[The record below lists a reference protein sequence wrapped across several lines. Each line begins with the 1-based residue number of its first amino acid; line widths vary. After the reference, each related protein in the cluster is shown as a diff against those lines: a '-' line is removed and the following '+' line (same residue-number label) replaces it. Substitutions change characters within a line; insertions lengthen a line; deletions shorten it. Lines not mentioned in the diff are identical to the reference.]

1 MPAPSAPAA
10 PPRGVR
16 RLDPALVVML
26 AGVCAAL
33 HVGKL
38 PPALHT
44 LQQAFGLTLVQAG
57 FLLSLVQLAGM
68 TAGVAFGVLADGIG
82 LRRSMLAGLV
92 LLALAS
98 AAGGA
103 ADGVPMLML
112 LRACEGCGFL
122 LAALPAPA
130 LVRRLVPAE
139 RISLVLGLWGAYMP
153 LATALVLLLGPLA
166 IAAFGWR
173 AWWYGLG
180 ALTGAM
186 ALWLARAV
194 PADRPRP
201 HPLAPA
207 GMAARAAPAW
217 TARLARTLVAPG
229 PWLVAL
235 TFAAYSAQ
243 WLAII
248 GFLPVIYTE
257 AGFGA
262 AATGALT
269 AAVAAVNM
277 IGNIGAGQLLHRGW
291 PAPRLLAIG
300 FVTMALAGA
309 ATFAATASGPLL
321 PHSARYAAV
330 LLLSA
335 VGGLIPATLFALAV
349 RLAPG
354 EAMISS
360 TVGWMQQWSS
370 FGQFVGPPLVAAVAS
385 AAGGWQRTWL
395 VTGACCLGGLA
406 LSAALA
412 ARLRQPTPARSGHG

>member
-1 MPAPSAPAA
+1 MPGPNAPAA

-26 AGVCAAL
+26 GGVCAAL

-68 TAGVAFGVLADGIG
+68 TAGVAFGALADGIG

-98 AAGGA
+98 AAGGG

-122 LAALPAPA
+122 LAVLPAPA
-130 LVRRLVPAE
+130 LLRRLVPVE
-139 RISLVLGLWGAYMP
+139 RVSLMFGLWGAYMP

-173 AWWYGLG
+173 AWWFGLG
-180 ALTGAM
+180 ALTAAM

-194 PADRPRP
+194 PAEPP
-201 HPLAPA
+201 PQAAAA
-207 GMAARAAPAW
+207 GAAARGAAAAW
-217 TARLARTLVAPG
+217 TSRLACTLAAPG
-229 PWLVAL
+229 PWLVAA

-243 WLAII
+243 WLAIV

-262 AATGALT
+262 ATTGALT

-277 IGNIGAGQLLHRGW
+277 IGNVGAGQLLHRGW
-291 PAPRLLAIG
+291 PAPRLLVIG

-321 PHSARYAAV
+321 PHPARYAAV

-370 FGQFVGPPLVAAVAS
+370 LGQFVGPPLVAAVTS

-406 LSAALA
+406 LSARLA
-412 ARLRQPTPARSGHG
+412 VRLRQPARAACGHG